1 MTLDPLTSLDKDIED
16 SAGKSGKY
24 ANMEGNCQLPLHDPF
39 LGDER
44 ARGPTRAMH
53 QKG

>member
-1 MTLDPLTSLDKDIED
+1 MALDPLTNLDKDIED
-16 SAGKSGKY
+16 SAGKY
-24 ANMEGNCQLPLHDPF
+24 ANMEGSCQLPLHDPF